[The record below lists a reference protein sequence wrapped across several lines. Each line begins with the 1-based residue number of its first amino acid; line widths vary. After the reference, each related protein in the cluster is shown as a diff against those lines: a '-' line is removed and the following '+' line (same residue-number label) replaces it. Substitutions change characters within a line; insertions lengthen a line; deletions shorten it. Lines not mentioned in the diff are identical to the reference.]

1 MGQKENKDKVLL
13 NLTKYLQSN
22 KVKQTPNGGGVHIS
36 HIHFR
41 FIEADLKEEK
51 YFAIILWN
59 LAKVHSYR
67 FFTHVPEGAL

>member
-51 YFAIILWN
+51 YFAIIL
-59 LAKVHSYR
+59 
-67 FFTHVPEGAL
+67 